1 MRVGLTGGIASGKS
15 TVAAML
21 VDLGA
26 VLIDGDALAREV
38 VARGTPGLARVVEEF
53 GEGILTP
60 EGDLDRPA
68 LGRIVFADEEA
79 RRRLEAITH
88 PLIFERYAELEAAA
102 PPGALVVHDIP
113 LLAESGRADT
123 FDAVVVVDVP
133 VEVQVER
140 MLRDRGW
147 TREEAESRIAAQASR
162 EDRLAIATHVIDN
175 TGSVEDLWSLVRE
188 VYGELTASATN
199 ASTS

>member
-15 TVAAML
+15 TVAQLL

-38 VARGTPGLARVVEEF
+38 VARGTPGLAQVVEEF
-53 GEGILTP
+53 GSDLLTD
-60 EGDLDRPA
+60 EGDLDRAA
-68 LGRIVFADEEA
+68 LGRIVFADESA

-88 PLIFERYAELEAAA
+88 PLIFEKYAELEAAA

-123 FDAVVVVDVP
+123 FDEVVVVDAP
-133 VEVQVER
+133 PELQVER
-140 MLRDRGW
+140 MMSDRGW

-162 EDRLAIATHVIDN
+162 EERLAIATYVIDN
-175 TGSVEDLWSLVRE
+175 IGSLDDLREQVEG
-188 VYGELTASATN
+188 VYAQLTS
-199 ASTS
+199 S